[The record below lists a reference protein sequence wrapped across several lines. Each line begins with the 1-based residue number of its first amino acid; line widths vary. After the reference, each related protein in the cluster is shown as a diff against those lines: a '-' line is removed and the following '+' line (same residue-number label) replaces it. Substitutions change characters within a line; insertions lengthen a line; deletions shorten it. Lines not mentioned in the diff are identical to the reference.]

1 MSGEDKSL
9 IERIEMPS
17 IPQDAR
23 AKLAL
28 VEEELAR
35 AGLEQSKCFAY
46 LLSSLLFSASNAT
59 IEVGSDVLRRPFGF
73 AVMRAF

>member
-9 IERIEMPS
+9 MERIEMPS
-17 IPQDAR
+17 VPQDAR

-35 AGLEQSKCFAY
+35 AGLEQSK
-46 LLSSLLFSASNAT
+46 
-59 IEVGSDVLRRPFGF
+59 
-73 AVMRAF
+73 

>member
-9 IERIEMPS
+9 IERIEMPA

-23 AKLAL
+23 SKIAL

-46 LLSSLLFSASNAT
+46 SLSSLPFSGPSAT
-59 IEVGSDVLRRPFGF
+59 HH
-73 AVMRAF
+73 